1 MKNKVL
7 FIGNIVAILSC
18 LSFSACSNQA
28 PAEKDIAEKTSSTAE
43 TTQSV
48 STESGDESSVADM
61 HSERF
66 YEFKEMADG
75 EKITYN
81 EKTDSVIVG
90 FERTGDNEITS
101 YDGNIIRRFEYEIDK
116 EENTLI
122 FHVTTVNN
130 FKEMIEL
137 DCRPFYKVYTDLSD
151 RDMGFAIESI
161 FRGTKIPAESS
172 VTEDYTHD
180 LENGWSE
187 AEISMSLGVCS
198 VDSDD
203 IKYADMQEA
212 GKFEL
217 TLSTS
222 ETDSEKNALDKYA
235 YKVEYSQIGKKN
247 IYIGVERVSDNEVK
261 TKDGRLSRKFEY
273 AVNEETNSIDFTVTS
288 TNHSDE
294 DIVIEKRAWIVV
306 RTDLTDPDINF
317 SQTSDFQGVRIKPGE
332 SVEYNTS
339 WELEDGWS
347 TADVE
352 MGLYVQVD
360 EEGVWYGGEPDGDSM
375 DFDFT
380 VTA

>member
-28 PAEKDIAEKTSSTAE
+28 PAEKDIAPKITSTAE
-43 TTQSV
+43 TTQSDV
-48 STESGDESSVADM
+48 
-61 HSERF
+61 
-66 YEFKEMADG
+66 
-75 EKITYN
+75 
-81 EKTDSVIVG
+81 
-90 FERTGDNEITS
+90 
-101 YDGNIIRRFEYEIDK
+101 
-116 EENTLI
+116 EENTTSNEKPD
-122 FHVTTVNN
+122 VS
-130 FKEMIEL
+130 
-137 DCRPFYKVYTDLSD
+137 DYTDT
-151 RDMGFAIESI
+151 EE
-161 FRGTKIPAESS
+161 TSS
-172 VTEDYTHD
+172 
-180 LENGWSE
+180 
-187 AEISMSLGVCS
+187 
-198 VDSDD
+198 
-203 IKYADMQEA
+203 
-212 GKFEL
+212 
-217 TLSTS
+217 S

>member
-1 MKNKVL
+1 MNKNIMTTV
-7 FIGNIVAILSC
+7 VAILSC
-18 LSFSACSNQA
+18 ISFAACGNQV
-28 PAEKDIAEKTSSTAE
+28 PVEKDIDN
-43 TTQSV
+43 TT
-48 STESGDESSVADM
+48 SSVAETKQSD
-61 HSERF
+61 E
-66 YEFKEMADG
+66 
-75 EKITYN
+75 
-81 EKTDSVIVG
+81 
-90 FERTGDNEITS
+90 TS
-101 YDGNIIRRFEYEIDK
+101 SI
-116 EENTLI
+116 
-122 FHVTTVNN
+122 
-130 FKEMIEL
+130 
-137 DCRPFYKVYTDLSD
+137 LSD
-151 RDMGFAIESI
+151 GDKNTVSEN
-161 FRGTKIPAESS
+161 AE
-172 VTEDYTHD
+172 
-180 LENGWSE
+180 NSE
-187 AEISMSLGVCS
+187 IS
-198 VDSDD
+198 VDS
-203 IKYADMQEA
+203 IVYE
-212 GKFEL
+212 
-217 TLSTS
+217 STS

-306 RTDLTDPDINF
+306 RTDFTDPDINF

>member
-28 PAEKDIAEKTSSTAE
+28 PAEKDIAEKTSSVAE
-43 TTQSV
+43 IMQSGV
-48 STESGDESSVADM
+48 E
-61 HSERF
+61 
-66 YEFKEMADG
+66 
-75 EKITYN
+75 
-81 EKTDSVIVG
+81 
-90 FERTGDNEITS
+90 EITAS
-101 YDGNIIRRFEYEIDK
+101 DEKPD
-116 EENTLI
+116 
-122 FHVTTVNN
+122 VS
-130 FKEMIEL
+130 
-137 DCRPFYKVYTDLSD
+137 DYTDT
-151 RDMGFAIESI
+151 EE
-161 FRGTKIPAESS
+161 TSS
-172 VTEDYTHD
+172 
-180 LENGWSE
+180 
-187 AEISMSLGVCS
+187 
-198 VDSDD
+198 
-203 IKYADMQEA
+203 
-212 GKFEL
+212 
-217 TLSTS
+217 S
-222 ETDSEKNALDKYA
+222 ETDSEKNPLEEYA
-235 YKVEYSQIGKKN
+235 YKIEYDQRGIKR

-306 RTDLTDPDINF
+306 RTDFTDPDINF

>member
-7 FIGNIVAILSC
+7 FIGNIVAIISC
-18 LSFSACSNQA
+18 LSFSSCGTQA
-28 PAEKDIAEKTSSTAE
+28 PAEKDIAPKITSTAE
-43 TTQSV
+43 TTQSDV
-48 STESGDESSVADM
+48 
-61 HSERF
+61 
-66 YEFKEMADG
+66 
-75 EKITYN
+75 
-81 EKTDSVIVG
+81 
-90 FERTGDNEITS
+90 
-101 YDGNIIRRFEYEIDK
+101 
-116 EENTLI
+116 EENTTSNEKPD
-122 FHVTTVNN
+122 VS
-130 FKEMIEL
+130 
-137 DCRPFYKVYTDLSD
+137 DYTDT
-151 RDMGFAIESI
+151 EE
-161 FRGTKIPAESS
+161 TSS
-172 VTEDYTHD
+172 
-180 LENGWSE
+180 
-187 AEISMSLGVCS
+187 
-198 VDSDD
+198 
-203 IKYADMQEA
+203 
-212 GKFEL
+212 
-217 TLSTS
+217 S